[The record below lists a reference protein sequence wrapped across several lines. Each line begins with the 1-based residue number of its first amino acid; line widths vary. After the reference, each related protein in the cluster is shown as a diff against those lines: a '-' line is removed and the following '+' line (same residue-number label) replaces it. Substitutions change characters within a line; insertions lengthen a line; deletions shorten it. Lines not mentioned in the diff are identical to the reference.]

1 VFRFQDLATHRP
13 DTPKPLVK
21 FHLIYL
27 AQSRK
32 ARKGNDLKHKYKAD
46 VNGVWERF
54 VTAIK
59 IDRIPQII
67 NIQ

>member
-1 VFRFQDLATHRP
+1 
-13 DTPKPLVK
+13 VK

-59 IDRIPQII
+59 IDRIP
-67 NIQ
+67 